1 MAQESRLVVV
11 IDSQNAERNARNL
24 GNELVSIERKGEF
37 ASKSM
42 DSLSVATRALA
53 GHMAGLV
60 TVGAAISKMDT
71 YTGLQN
77 RLKLVTNNQAELNK
91 ATEDTFQIA
100 QKTYSAWDSVLQ
112 VYQRFSDNAKT
123 LNLTMDDTARLT
135 ETVSKAVA
143 ISGASAEAAD
153 AALVQFGQA
162 LASGTLR
169 GEELNSVMEQTPAL
183 AKAIAKGMGITV
195 GELRSVAAEGKITSQ
210 EIVKALR
217 NVQDEV
223 DALFAK
229 TDITIGQS
237 LTLLNNEITKFVGEA
252 GKGSGAAQALSGSIQ
267 LLANNLNLIADSAF
281 AIGIG
286 LMTKAVLTKTVA
298 VQASIAASTKQV
310 FATIAERNANI
321 AAAKAEVESAL
332 AEAQSTQVTL
342 TNIKAT
348 HAQIMAEIE
357 LEKVRLKAQ
366 ITEQGRTATITRMAQ
381 LGRLQAQVAL
391 EVAAAETAQSASSAR
406 LSAALTAQSVA
417 TSRLAL
423 AKSALMAIFSPMG
436 LAIAATAASFY
447 LLSSSSDEVK
457 ESLATQSDSVSDLT
471 DKYIKLNTVQALTE
485 GVRLRKEIEQ
495 QNDAIDD
502 ASGAIKRFA
511 YIQKE
516 LFKLSGS
523 DYEDY
528 QNAIKSIA
536 TGASDAGDL
545 LKKMISSGRFSQTQI
560 DKLIE
565 FSSAVAESKN
575 KIEQGN
581 TALKLLNA
589 TSGQHV
595 EVTAESI
602 KQLTIQTNLTKVAT
616 QNFTDMKTQMLDSL
630 RAQVEF
636 IRLNGGSEE
645 QVKSLNKVIQA
656 YSLNQ
661 ISATDAV
668 SKFNSTAKVPVDNI
682 KKLQEYAI
690 KTDQSKIALNQANA
704 ELKKQNDLRNEYL
717 KQHQTVLGAQQGETN
732 ELNNQVAAQEKLNKL
747 RDNANKDN
755 LKNDFLIKNTK
766 AFGGGEKGLDKARAA
781 SEFYTDNKIPMT
793 RSLTGQEY
801 AIFEAWYKKQK
812 EVKDLQ
818 ESISE
823 STRKQTKE
831 VEKQTKE
838 AAKQAVLLAGNDE
851 KSRNMLRV
859 YLAFRN
865 AGLGDKQA
873 RVMTAQVGRETDFR
887 NEAMFGSHK
896 DANNGYTNTG
906 FLSWQKSR
914 STKLMQSL
922 QGQGVLDKNGKIQQ
936 TQDALDAMA
945 KHAVQEAMTD
955 KSYSKSKA
963 ALLNDDLDYRSL
975 ERIVAKNLV
984 GWDYDGKKLGK
995 AKASQH
1001 LAKQDSYYNQLS
1013 KILGDNPEAVS
1024 KAIGDLSK
1032 LEDEAYKARAKTL
1045 EEVKQLQ
1052 ATYDSETVARSKKR
1066 EEEINKAT
1074 ILGQS
1079 NLIPKIN
1086 ERYDAEDKLAQKQF
1100 DFEVNG
1106 YKWTEEQKLD
1116 YTYETNSLRLVAEG
1130 KLSEDQRKVAL
1141 DGLKLQKQQELGL
1154 LKLAQEQRLFQARL
1168 SLLSETQA
1176 MQERYRLEREE
1187 IHKNTKLSIEERQK
1201 LIALSKANQ
1210 DKETRD
1216 KVNNAVQNWGGIQAD
1231 MNGTGEF
1238 FRQDQERFSRLNA
1251 ANDLADSQFAAT
1263 DLNEQNSLDGLN
1275 AQFEAGLIKQQD
1287 YENQKT
1293 AIIQAAQDQRNQI
1306 AAEHAK
1312 NVQDIEDKYQQDRLN
1327 TQIAFGGQMMGSLTS
1342 MFGSMFGEQSKAYKI
1357 MFAADKAYAI
1367 AAAGIAIQQNIAAA
1381 SKAGFPL
1388 NIPLIAGA
1396 VAQGASIIANIR
1408 AIKDQGFADGGYTGS
1423 GRKYEPAGIVHKGE
1437 VVWSQE
1443 DIKRWGGVGLVENM
1457 RKSAN
1462 PEAFINNHAI
1472 NNTSAENVFNR
1483 SFLSSKAF
1491 NDNQNISN
1499 IFNRPTRENQIIV
1512 NAFKPSKDAASRSED
1527 VQSITNQY
1535 AGNNTSFSEVLDK
1548 SIQSSKSFNASKSII
1563 SSLSNSKVLNS
1574 NVSNSTVQNAEKE
1587 LLKEVSIF
1595 KDNGFADGGYTG
1607 KGKKYEIAGAV
1618 HKGEIVWSQDDIKK
1632 WGGVDKVEQ
1641 MRRATSPE
1649 SFVSNYAQNHTT
1661 FESILNRANQSS
1673 RIFNQSKEISNIFN
1687 KSVQD
1692 DQIIYKGNGNVP
1704 TSATSDLY
1712 HDGKVYFSSNGLVQ
1726 DRSNLDDVQDFTLG
1740 RTSRPQAEIM
1750 PSIEPS
1756 TPTINF
1762 KIEVI
1767 NQVSGATVEAEQLDE
1782 QTVRIIV
1789 TDELDKQ
1796 LPRKVPKLVSDQIAN
1811 PNSTIS
1817 RSLTENTT
1825 ARRNRT

>member
-1 MAQESRLVVV
+1 MAQESRLVIV
-11 IDSQNAERNARNL
+11 IDAKNAERNARNL
-24 GNELVSIERKGEF
+24 GNELDSIERKGDF
-37 ASKSM
+37 ATKSM
-42 DSLSVATRALA
+42 DALSVATRQLA
-53 GHMAGLV
+53 GYMAGLV
-60 TVGAAISKMDT
+60 TVSAAISKMDT

-77 RLKLVTNNQAELNK
+77 RLKLVTNNQVELNK
-91 ATEDTFQIA
+91 ATEDTFRIA

-210 EIVKALR
+210 EIVKALK

-391 EVAAAETAQSASSAR
+391 EVAAAETAQSAASSR

-545 LKKMISSGRFSQTQI
+545 LKKMISSGRFSQNQI

-589 TSGQHV
+589 TSRQHV

-668 SKFNSTAKVPVDNI
+668 SKFNSTAKIPAENI
-682 KKLQEYAI
+682 KGLQDHAT

-704 ELKKQNDLRNEYL
+704 ELKKQNDLRNGYL
-717 KQHQTVLGAQQGETN
+717 KQHQTVLAAQQGETN

-747 RDNANKDN
+747 RDNANKDI

-793 RSLTGQEY
+793 RSLTSQEA

-812 EVKDLQ
+812 EAKDLQ
-818 ESISE
+818 ESITE
-823 STRKQTKE
+823 SSRKQTKE
-831 VEKQTKE
+831 SEKKLKITQAELEVAKRS
-838 AAKQAVLLAGNDE
+838 AALIESSGLGKYAESKGIPSSVIAGLLAQESQGIREAKSHTGAIGYFQTTSGYRKQNNMSVADSYDLE
-851 KSRNMLRV
+851 KSGKIVIDNIAKV
-859 YLAFRN
+859 YEKTGDLAQAILSHN
-865 AGLGDKQA
+865 AGEGGA
-873 RVMTAQVGRETDFR
+873 RQFTKTGKVKGSAER
-887 NEAMFGSHK
+887 NKEVSQ
-896 DANNGYTNTG
+896 Y
-906 FLSWQKSR
+906 
-914 STKLMQSL
+914 
-922 QGQGVLDKNGKIQQ
+922 
-936 TQDALDAMA
+936 
-945 KHAVQEAMTD
+945 
-955 KSYSKSKA
+955 
-963 ALLNDDLDYRSL
+963 
-975 ERIVAKNLV
+975 VAKVSRYSDIIAGGV
-984 GWDYDGKKLGK
+984 GKGGLSDGDSDRAYGK
-995 AKASQH
+995 Q
-1001 LAKQDSYYNQLS
+1001 
-1013 KILGDNPEAVS
+1013 I
-1024 KAIGDLSK
+1024 
-1032 LEDEAYKARAKTL
+1032 KARL
-1045 EEVKQLQ
+1045 ELVKQGLNLQ
-1052 ATYDSETVARSKKR
+1052 EQYEEEQAKRTKARN
-1066 EEEINKAT
+1066 EEINLAQQT
-1074 ILGQS
+1074 GQTA
-1079 NLIPKIN
+1079 LIPKIK
-1086 ERYDAEDKLAQKQF
+1086 ERYKAQDELAKLQQ

-1106 YKWTEEQKLD
+1106 YKWTEKQKLE

-1141 DGLKLQKQQELGL
+1141 GGLELQKQQELGL
-1154 LKLAQEQRLFQARL
+1154 LKLAQEQRLFQAEQFMLGEMERIKKRYAL
-1168 SLLSETQA
+1168 EYDEISKITDLEERRRKMSAFQADFIRNGVGNPTIDQYDTSSQFLKSTNYTKPKQTNMQVLDEDYAQTYQKLKDNLAAVLESEKA
-1176 MQERYRLEREE
+1176 SYQERLEA
-1187 IHKNTKLSIEERQK
+1187 ERVFKEARQQMDNEYH
-1201 LIALSKANQ
+1201 LKAIDARKADHDSQ
-1210 DKETRD
+1210 LQLYSQMISSASST
-1216 KVNNAVQNWGGIQAD
+1216 WGGLTQIVKDAR
-1231 MNGTGEF
+1231 GEN
-1238 FRQDQERFSRLNA
+1238 SRSFKAMFIAQQSFAIASAIISAHL
-1251 ANDLADSQFAAT
+1251 AAT
-1263 DLNEQNSLDGLN
+1263 QVAADATIPFFGAKIAASTAMLAMGYAN
-1275 AQFEAGLIKQQD
+1275 AGLI
-1287 YENQKT
+1287 
-1293 AIIQAAQDQRNQI
+1293 A
-1306 AAEHAK
+1306 
-1312 NVQDIEDKYQQDRLN
+1312 
-1327 TQIAFGGQMMGSLTS
+1327 GQT
-1342 MFGSMFGEQSKAYKI
+1342 I
-1357 MFAADKAYAI
+1357 
-1367 AAAGIAIQQNIAAA
+1367 
-1381 SKAGFPL
+1381 AGF
-1388 NIPLIAGA
+1388 
-1396 VAQGASIIANIR
+1396 S
-1408 AIKDQGFADGGYTGS
+1408 DGGFTGS
-1423 GRKYEPAGIVHKGE
+1423 GGKYQPAGIVHKGE
-1437 VVWSQE
+1437 IVWSQE
-1443 DIKRWGGVGLVENM
+1443 DIKRWGGVGLVEKM

-1462 PEAFINNHAI
+1462 PEAFLNN
-1472 NNTSAENVFNR
+1472 
-1483 SFLSSKAF
+1483 
-1491 NDNQNISN
+1491 
-1499 IFNRPTRENQIIV
+1499 
-1512 NAFKPSKDAASRSED
+1512 
-1527 VQSITNQY
+1527 
-1535 AGNNTSFSEVLDK
+1535 
-1548 SIQSSKSFNASKSII
+1548 NAS
-1563 SSLSNSKVLNS
+1563 
-1574 NVSNSTVQNAEKE
+1574 
-1587 LLKEVSIF
+1587 
-1595 KDNGFADGGYTG
+1595 ADS
-1607 KGKKYEIAGAV
+1607 V
-1618 HKGEIVWSQDDIKK
+1618 
-1632 WGGVDKVEQ
+1632 
-1641 MRRATSPE
+1641 MRRAMMSSNAFIE
-1649 SFVSNYAQNHTT
+1649 SQK
-1661 FESILNRANQSS
+1661 QSD
-1673 RIFNQSKEISNIFN
+1673 IFNQP
-1687 KSVQD
+1687 VQD
-1692 DQIIYKGNGNVP
+1692 TQIIYKGNRSVP
-1704 TSATSDLY
+1704 ITSSSASSDLF
-1712 HDGKVYFSSNGLVQ
+1712 HDGKVYFSSNGFVQ
-1726 DRSNLDDVQDFTLG
+1726 DRSNLEDVQDFTMG
-1740 RTSRPQAEIM
+1740 QAARPQAEIM
-1750 PSIEPS
+1750 PSIEPAS
-1756 TPTINF
+1756 PTINF

-1789 TDELDKQ
+1789 KDELDKQ
-1796 LPRKVPKLVSDQIAN
+1796 LPRTVPKLVSDQIAN

-1825 ARRNRT
+1825 VRRNR

>member
-1 MAQESRLVVV
+1 
-11 IDSQNAERNARNL
+11 
-24 GNELVSIERKGEF
+24 
-37 ASKSM
+37 
-42 DSLSVATRALA
+42 
-53 GHMAGLV
+53 
-60 TVGAAISKMDT
+60 
-71 YTGLQN
+71 
-77 RLKLVTNNQAELNK
+77 
-91 ATEDTFQIA
+91 
-100 QKTYSAWDSVLQ
+100 
-112 VYQRFSDNAKT
+112 
-123 LNLTMDDTARLT
+123 
-135 ETVSKAVA
+135 AVA

-595 EVTAESI
+595 DVTAESI

-668 SKFNSTAKVPVDNI
+668 DKFNSTAKVPAENI
-682 KKLQEYAI
+682 KGLQDYAT
-690 KTDQSKIALNQANA
+690 KTDQSKIVLNQANA

-747 RDNANKDN
+747 RDNANKDI

-793 RSLTGQEY
+793 RSLTSQEA

-812 EVKDLQ
+812 EAKDLQ
-818 ESISE
+818 ESITE
-823 STRKQTKE
+823 SSRKQTKE

-838 AAKQAVLLAGNDE
+838 SAKQAVLLAGNDE
-851 KSRNMLRV
+851 RVRNMLRV
-859 YLAFRN
+859 YQSFRN

-975 ERIVAKNLV
+975 ERIVAKNFV

-1013 KILGDNPEAVS
+1013 KILGDNPEAAS
-1024 KAIGDLSK
+1024 KAISDLSK
-1032 LEDEAYKARAKTL
+1032 FEDEAYKARAKTL
-1045 EEVKQLQ
+1045 EEIKQLQ

-1106 YKWTEEQKLD
+1106 YKWTEKQKLE
-1116 YTYETNSLRLVAEG
+1116 YTYEINSLRLVAEG

-1141 DGLKLQKQQELGL
+1141 DGLELQKQQELGL

-1187 IHKNTKLSIEERQK
+1187 ILKNTKLSIKERQK
-1201 LIALSKANQ
+1201 LIAFSKANQ

-1231 MNGTGEF
+1231 MNGTSEF

-1263 DLNEQNSLDGLN
+1263 DLNEQNSLNGLDT
-1275 AQFEAGLIKQQD
+1275 QMEAGLIKQQD

-1423 GRKYEPAGIVHKGE
+1423 GGKYEPAGIVHKGE

-1443 DIKRWGGVGLVENM
+1443 DIRRWGGVGLVENM

-1462 PEAFINNHAI
+1462 PEAFINNHAQ
-1472 NNTSAENVFNR
+1472 NNTSIENVFNR

-1491 NDNQNISN
+1491 NDNKSISNISN
-1499 IFNRPTRENQIIV
+1499 
-1512 NAFKPSKDAASRSED
+1512 
-1527 VQSITNQY
+1527 
-1535 AGNNTSFSEVLDK
+1535 
-1548 SIQSSKSFNASKSII
+1548 
-1563 SSLSNSKVLNS
+1563 LSNSKVLNS

-1661 FESILNRANQSS
+1661 FESILNRAHQSS

-1692 DQIIYKGNGNVP
+1692 DQIIYKGNSRAP
-1704 TSATSDLY
+1704 TASSSVGSDLF

-1726 DRSNLDDVQDFTLG
+1726 NRSNLEDVQDFTLG
-1740 RTSRPQAEIM
+1740 STSRPQAEIM
-1750 PSIEPS
+1750 PSIEPAS
-1756 TPTINF
+1756 PIINF

-1789 TDELDKQ
+1789 TDELDK
-1796 LPRKVPKLVSDQIAN
+1796 
-1811 PNSTIS
+1811 
-1817 RSLTENTT
+1817 
-1825 ARRNRT
+1825 

>member
-1 MAQESRLVVV
+1 MAQESRLVIV

-210 EIVKALR
+210 EIVKALK
-217 NVQDEV
+217 NVQNDV

-252 GKGSGAAQALSGSIQ
+252 GKGSGAAQVLAGSVQ
-267 LLANNLNLIADSAF
+267 TLASNLDLIADGALVV
-281 AIGIG
+281 GIG
-286 LMTKAVLTKTVA
+286 YITRAILMKSAAIKEGMASTLANR
-298 VQASIAASTKQV
+298 QASVLNAQAEYAEATAAL
-310 FATIAERNANI
+310 N
-321 AAAKAEVESAL
+321 AAKAHL
-332 AEAQSTQVTL
+332 ANVRA
-342 TNIKAT
+342 TN
-348 HAQIMAEIE
+348 
-357 LEKVRLKAQ
+357 
-366 ITEQGRTATITRMAQ
+366 
-381 LGRLQAQVAL
+381 
-391 EVAAAETAQSASSAR
+391 AETQ
-406 LSAALTAQSVA
+406 
-417 TSRLAL
+417 
-423 AKSALMAIFSPMG
+423 AKFG
-436 LAIAATAASFY
+436 ATAA
-447 LLSSSSDEVK
+447 
-457 ESLATQSDSVSDLT
+457 ATRYAQAQAAVT
-471 DKYIKLNTVQALTE
+471 AATNAQTAAQIKLNTATSIAGRLAKGAFGLIGGWTGVATLGVMGLAAAYSYFNNKAEEAKQKLAEQAKVAEKADEELKKLTGNDKAKAVNDLTIAFNAQNKALE
-485 GVRLRKEIEQ
+485 KSSRAVGSALIDIENYARGNREVEKISQEARTGTISYTEAIERLNKIKLPTDLYENLKKQ
-495 QNDAIDD
+495 AAQYDD
-502 ASGAIKRFA
+502 NASKASLSA
-511 YIQKE
+511 E
-516 LFKLSGS
+516 KLKLLRVEVKLGGN
-523 DYEDY
+523 EA
-528 QNAIKSIA
+528 QNAAIQHQKQA
-536 TGASDAGDL
+536 DAL
-545 LKKMISSGRFSQTQI
+545 
-560 DKLIE
+560 
-565 FSSAVAESKN
+565 
-575 KIEQGN
+575 GN
-581 TALKLLNA
+581 TATEAEKA
-589 TSGQHV
+589 TKALQDYQAKQKDSVIDSIYKSGWLDKGY
-595 EVTAESI
+595 T
-602 KQLTIQTNLTKVAT
+602 VA
-616 QNFTDMKTQMLDSL
+616 
-630 RAQVEF
+630 
-636 IRLNGGSEE
+636 
-645 QVKSLNKVIQA
+645 
-656 YSLNQ
+656 
-661 ISATDAV
+661 
-668 SKFNSTAKVPVDNI
+668 
-682 KKLQEYAI
+682 
-690 KTDQSKIALNQANA
+690 QANA
-704 ELKKQNDLRNEYL
+704 ILELQKAKGMSAILSKDEIDSALRNL
-717 KQHQTVLGAQQGETN
+717 KIIEEQQER
-732 ELNNQVAAQEKLNKL
+732 EDKL
-747 RDNANKDN
+747 
-755 LKNDFLIKNTK
+755 T
-766 AFGGGEKGLDKARAA
+766 
-781 SEFYTDNKIPMT
+781 
-793 RSLTGQEY
+793 
-801 AIFEAWYKKQK
+801 EAK
-812 EVKDLQ
+812 
-818 ESISE
+818 
-823 STRKQTKE
+823 R
-831 VEKQTKE
+831 KQTKE
-838 AAKQAVLLAGNDE
+838 AAKQAVLLAGNNE
-851 KSRNMLRV
+851 QARNMLRV
-859 YLAFRN
+859 YQSFRN

-896 DANNGYTNTG
+896 DANNGYNNTG

-963 ALLNDDLDYRSL
+963 ALLNEDLDYRSL
-975 ERIVAKNLV
+975 ERIVAKNFV

-1013 KILGDNPEAVS
+1013 KILGDNPEAAS

-1032 LEDEAYKARAKTL
+1032 FEDEAYKARAKTL

-1086 ERYDAEDKLAQKQF
+1086 ERYDAEDKLSQKQF

-1187 IHKNTKLSIEERQK
+1187 ILKNTKLSIAERQK
-1201 LIALSKANQ
+1201 LIALSKATQ
-1210 DKETRD
+1210 EKETRD

-1231 MNGTGEF
+1231 MNGTSEF
-1238 FRQDQERFSRLNA
+1238 FRQDQERFNRLNA

-1263 DLNEQNSLDGLN
+1263 DLNEQNSLDGLD
-1275 AQFEAGLIKQQD
+1275 AQLEAGLIKQQD

-1293 AIIQAAQDQRNQI
+1293 AIIQTAQDQRNQI
-1306 AAEHAK
+1306 AAEYAK
-1312 NVQDIEDKYQQDRLN
+1312 NAQDIEDKYQQDRLN

-1423 GRKYEPAGIVHKGE
+1423 GGKYEPAGIVHKGE
-1437 VVWSQE
+1437 VVWSQD
-1443 DIKRWGGVGLVENM
+1443 DIRRWGGVGLVENM

-1499 IFNRPTRENQIIV
+1499 IFNQPTRENQIIV
-1512 NAFKPSKDAASRSED
+1512 NAFKSSKDAASRSGD

-1649 SFVSNYAQNHTT
+1649 SFVSNYAQNHST

-1687 KSVQD
+1687 QPVHD
-1692 DQIIYKGNGNVP
+1692 GQIIYKGNSSVP

-1726 DRSNLDDVQDFTLG
+1726 NRSNLDDVQDFTLG
-1740 RTSRPQAEIM
+1740 RISRPQAEIM

-1789 TDELDKQ
+1789 KDELDKQ

>member
-1 MAQESRLVVV
+1 MAVFYYLEESQMAQEARLVIV
-11 IDSQNAERNARNL
+11 IDSERAKRTAQDL
-24 GNELVSIERKGEF
+24 SVELDSITKKGDF

-42 DSLSVATRALA
+42 DRMSVATRALA
-53 GHMAGLV
+53 GYMAGLL
-60 TVGAAISKMDT
+60 TVGSAISKMDT

-77 RLKLVTNNQAELNK
+77 RLKLVTNNQVELNK
-91 ATEDTFQIA
+91 ATEDTFRIA

-217 NVQDEV
+217 NVESDV

-391 EVAAAETAQSASSAR
+391 EVAAAETAQSAASSR

-545 LKKMISSGRFSQTQI
+545 LKKMISSGRFSQNQI

-589 TSGQHV
+589 TSRQHV

-668 SKFNSTAKVPVDNI
+668 SKFNSTAKIPAENI
-682 KKLQEYAI
+682 KGLQDHAT

-717 KQHQTVLGAQQGETN
+717 KQHQTVLAAQQGETN

-747 RDNANKDN
+747 RDNANKDI

-793 RSLTGQEY
+793 RSLTSQEA

-812 EVKDLQ
+812 EAKDLQ
-818 ESISE
+818 ESITE
-823 STRKQTKE
+823 SSRKQTKE
-831 VEKQTKE
+831 SEKKLKITQAELEVAKRS
-838 AAKQAVLLAGNDE
+838 AALIESSGLGKYAESKGIPSSVIAGLLAQESQGIREAKSHTGAIGYFQTTSGYRKQNNMSVADSYDLE
-851 KSRNMLRV
+851 KSGKIVIDNIAKV
-859 YLAFRN
+859 YEKTGDLAQAILSHN
-865 AGLGDKQA
+865 AGEGGA
-873 RVMTAQVGRETDFR
+873 RQFTKTGKVKGSAER
-887 NEAMFGSHK
+887 NKEVSQ
-896 DANNGYTNTG
+896 Y
-906 FLSWQKSR
+906 
-914 STKLMQSL
+914 
-922 QGQGVLDKNGKIQQ
+922 
-936 TQDALDAMA
+936 
-945 KHAVQEAMTD
+945 
-955 KSYSKSKA
+955 
-963 ALLNDDLDYRSL
+963 
-975 ERIVAKNLV
+975 VAKVSRYSDIIAGGV
-984 GWDYDGKKLGK
+984 GKGGLSDGDSDRAYGK
-995 AKASQH
+995 Q
-1001 LAKQDSYYNQLS
+1001 
-1013 KILGDNPEAVS
+1013 I
-1024 KAIGDLSK
+1024 
-1032 LEDEAYKARAKTL
+1032 KARL
-1045 EEVKQLQ
+1045 ELVKQGLNLQ
-1052 ATYDSETVARSKKR
+1052 EQYEEEQAKRTKARN
-1066 EEEINKAT
+1066 EEINLAQQT
-1074 ILGQS
+1074 GQTA
-1079 NLIPKIN
+1079 LIPKIK
-1086 ERYDAEDKLAQKQF
+1086 ERYKAQDELAKLQQ

-1106 YKWTEEQKLD
+1106 YKWTEKQKLE

-1141 DGLKLQKQQELGL
+1141 GGLELQKQQELGL
-1154 LKLAQEQRLFQARL
+1154 LKLAQEQRLFQAEQFMLGEMERIKKRYAL
-1168 SLLSETQA
+1168 EYDEISKITDLEERRRKMSAFQADFIRNGVGNPTIDQYDTSSQFLKSTNYTKPKQTNMQVLDEDYAQTYQKLKDNLAAVLESEKA
-1176 MQERYRLEREE
+1176 SYQERLEA
-1187 IHKNTKLSIEERQK
+1187 ERVFKEARQQMDNEYH
-1201 LIALSKANQ
+1201 LKAIDARKADHDSQ
-1210 DKETRD
+1210 LQLYSQMISSASST
-1216 KVNNAVQNWGGIQAD
+1216 WGGLTQIVKDAR
-1231 MNGTGEF
+1231 GEN
-1238 FRQDQERFSRLNA
+1238 SRSFKAMFIAQQSFAIASAIISAHL
-1251 ANDLADSQFAAT
+1251 AAT
-1263 DLNEQNSLDGLN
+1263 QVAADATIPFFGAKIAASTAMLAMGYAN
-1275 AQFEAGLIKQQD
+1275 AGLI
-1287 YENQKT
+1287 
-1293 AIIQAAQDQRNQI
+1293 A
-1306 AAEHAK
+1306 
-1312 NVQDIEDKYQQDRLN
+1312 
-1327 TQIAFGGQMMGSLTS
+1327 GQT
-1342 MFGSMFGEQSKAYKI
+1342 I
-1357 MFAADKAYAI
+1357 
-1367 AAAGIAIQQNIAAA
+1367 
-1381 SKAGFPL
+1381 AGF
-1388 NIPLIAGA
+1388 
-1396 VAQGASIIANIR
+1396 S
-1408 AIKDQGFADGGYTGS
+1408 DGGFTGS
-1423 GRKYEPAGIVHKGE
+1423 GGKYQPAGIVHKGE
-1437 VVWSQE
+1437 IVWSQE
-1443 DIKRWGGVGLVENM
+1443 DIKRWGGVGLVEKM

-1462 PEAFINNHAI
+1462 PEAFLNN
-1472 NNTSAENVFNR
+1472 
-1483 SFLSSKAF
+1483 
-1491 NDNQNISN
+1491 
-1499 IFNRPTRENQIIV
+1499 
-1512 NAFKPSKDAASRSED
+1512 
-1527 VQSITNQY
+1527 
-1535 AGNNTSFSEVLDK
+1535 
-1548 SIQSSKSFNASKSII
+1548 NAS
-1563 SSLSNSKVLNS
+1563 
-1574 NVSNSTVQNAEKE
+1574 
-1587 LLKEVSIF
+1587 
-1595 KDNGFADGGYTG
+1595 ADS
-1607 KGKKYEIAGAV
+1607 V
-1618 HKGEIVWSQDDIKK
+1618 
-1632 WGGVDKVEQ
+1632 
-1641 MRRATSPE
+1641 MRRAMMSSSAFIE
-1649 SFVSNYAQNHTT
+1649 SQKQAD
-1661 FESILNRANQSS
+1661 
-1673 RIFNQSKEISNIFN
+1673 IFNQP
-1687 KSVQD
+1687 VQD
-1692 DQIIYKGNGNVP
+1692 TQIIYKGNGSVP
-1704 TSATSDLY
+1704 TAASSASSDLF

-1740 RTSRPQAEIM
+1740 RTSRPKAEIM
-1750 PSIEPS
+1750 PSIERAS
-1756 TPTINF
+1756 PTVNF

-1789 TDELDKQ
+1789 KDELDKQ
-1796 LPRKVPKLVSDQIAN
+1796 LPRTVPKLVSDQIGN

-1825 ARRNRT
+1825 ARRNR

>member
-1 MAQESRLVVV
+1 MAQESRLVIV

-24 GNELVSIERKGEF
+24 GNELDSIERKGDY

-42 DSLSVATRALA
+42 DGLSVATRALA
-53 GHMAGLV
+53 GYMAGLV
-60 TVGAAISKMDT
+60 TVSSAISKMDT

-77 RLKLVTNNQAELNK
+77 RLKLVTNNQVELNK
-91 ATEDTFQIA
+91 ATEDTFRIA

-143 ISGASAEAAD
+143 ISGASAEAAN

-217 NVQDEV
+217 NVESDV

-252 GKGSGAAQALSGSIQ
+252 GKGSGAAQTLAEGIQ
-267 LLANNLNLIADSAF
+267 ILGNNLNLIING
-281 AIGIG
+281 AIVVGVG
-286 LMTKAVLTKTVA
+286 LITKAIATKTIA
-298 VQASIAASTKQV
+298 IQASIAASAQQR
-310 FATIAERNANI
+310 AAN
-321 AAAKAEVESAL
+321 L
-332 AEAQSTQVTL
+332 AEAQSQVQLLGVEAMRARQSAALALTEINLARAEYNAAISANARAAAVQRLTAAEIAHNIAIKEATVATSAYSLAQSRLNTVATLGSRALGLVGGPIGAITIGISALAAGYMYFQDKAAKANQRLEEQAKVAERTDEALKKLTGNDKTKAVNAL
-342 TNIKAT
+342 TNAFNAQNEELKKSSLTVGSALIDIENYARGNREVEKISQDARTGTISYTEAIERLNKIKLPADLYENLKKQAAQYDENASKASLSAEKLKLFGVEVSLAGNKAQNAAAQHQKQADALGNTATEAEKAT
-348 HAQIMAEIE
+348 KALQDYQAKQKDSVIDSIYKSGWLDKGYTVAQANAILELQKAKGMSAILSKDEIDSALRNLKIIEAQQEREDKLTEAKRKQTQEIE
-357 LEKVRLKAQ
+357 KQAKLTKRLVGISGQSGIGTGPHLDVRYGGSMSGQKVSNEHLA
-366 ITEQGRTATITRMAQ
+366 
-381 LGRLQAQVAL
+381 RLQAGGKPLSSYKISSNYGPRQAP
-391 EVAAAETAQSASSAR
+391 TKGASSFHKGIDF
-406 LSAALTAQSVA
+406 SMPEGTPITTNVA
-417 TSRLAL
+417 VKDIKTWYDS
-423 AKSALMAIFSPMG
+423 KGGGYVSEVIFEDG
-436 LAIAATAASFY
+436 
-447 LLSSSSDEVK
+447 
-457 ESLATQSDSVSDLT
+457 VS
-471 DKYIKLNTVQALTE
+471 
-485 GVRLRKEIEQ
+485 
-495 QNDAIDD
+495 
-502 ASGAIKRFA
+502 
-511 YIQKE
+511 
-516 LFKLSGS
+516 
-523 DYEDY
+523 
-528 QNAIKSIA
+528 
-536 TGASDAGDL
+536 
-545 LKKMISSGRFSQTQI
+545 
-560 DKLIE
+560 
-565 FSSAVAESKN
+565 
-575 KIEQGN
+575 
-581 TALKLLNA
+581 LKLLHQSPKMQSKVKGGASKGSDKAAGDIQSQLERQQDLQRSLEN
-589 TSGQHV
+589 
-595 EVTAESI
+595 EVASEVGRINNNRKARLEDVDKANFSLERTAEI
-602 KQLTIQTNLTKVAT
+602 KAEINR
-616 QNFTDMKTQMLDSL
+616 
-630 RAQVEF
+630 RA
-636 IRLNGGSEE
+636 
-645 QVKSLNKVIQA
+645 
-656 YSLNQ
+656 
-661 ISATDAV
+661 
-668 SKFNSTAKVPVDNI
+668 DNDI
-682 KKLQEYAI
+682 AI
-690 KTDQSKIALNQANA
+690 
-704 ELKKQNDLRNEYL
+704 
-717 KQHQTVLGAQQGETN
+717 
-732 ELNNQVAAQEKLNKL
+732 
-747 RDNANKDN
+747 
-755 LKNDFLIKNTK
+755 
-766 AFGGGEKGLDKARAA
+766 
-781 SEFYTDNKIPMT
+781 
-793 RSLTGQEY
+793 
-801 AIFEAWYKKQK
+801 
-812 EVKDLQ
+812 
-818 ESISE
+818 
-823 STRKQTKE
+823 
-831 VEKQTKE
+831 
-838 AAKQAVLLAGNDE
+838 AKQA
-851 KSRNMLRV
+851 LR
-859 YLAFRN
+859 
-865 AGLGDKQA
+865 
-873 RVMTAQVGRETDFR
+873 T
-887 NEAMFGSHK
+887 
-896 DANNGYTNTG
+896 
-906 FLSWQKSR
+906 
-914 STKLMQSL
+914 
-922 QGQGVLDKNGKIQQ
+922 
-936 TQDALDAMA
+936 
-945 KHAVQEAMTD
+945 
-955 KSYSKSKA
+955 
-963 ALLNDDLDYRSL
+963 
-975 ERIVAKNLV
+975 
-984 GWDYDGKKLGK
+984 
-995 AKASQH
+995 
-1001 LAKQDSYYNQLS
+1001 
-1013 KILGDNPEAVS
+1013 
-1024 KAIGDLSK
+1024 K
-1032 LEDEAYKARAKTL
+1032 LEDYK
-1045 EEVKQLQ
+1045 EF
-1052 ATYDSETVARSKKR
+1052 
-1066 EEEINKAT
+1066 
-1074 ILGQS
+1074 
-1079 NLIPKIN
+1079 
-1086 ERYDAEDKLAQKQF
+1086 QK
-1100 DFEVNG
+1100 
-1106 YKWTEEQKLD
+1106 TEEQLLEENFNRKKFNAAHD
-1116 YTYETNSLRLVAEG
+1116 IE
-1130 KLSEDQRKVAL
+1130 LSKSEQKQAIEL
-1141 DGLKLQKQQELGL
+1141 LEQQKQQELGL

-1187 IHKNTKLSIEERQK
+1187 ILKNTKLSIEERQK

-1231 MNGTGEF
+1231 MNGTSEF

-1251 ANDLADSQFAAT
+1251 ANDLADSQYAAT
-1263 DLNEQNSLDGLN
+1263 DLDEKNGLDNLN
-1275 AQFEAGLIKQQD
+1275 AQMEAGLIKQQD
-1287 YENQKT
+1287 FENRKT

-1306 AAEHAK
+1306 AAEYAQ
-1312 NVQDIEDKYQQDRLN
+1312 NAQDIEDKYQQDRLN
-1327 TQIAFGGQMMGSLTS
+1327 TIIAFGGNMMGSLTS

-1381 SKAGFPL
+1381 SKVSFPL
-1388 NIPLIAGA
+1388 NLPLIAGA

-1423 GRKYEPAGIVHKGE
+1423 GGKYEPAGIVHKGE

-1443 DIKRWGGVGLVENM
+1443 DIRRWGGVGLVENM

-1499 IFNRPTRENQIIV
+1499 IFNQPTRENQIIV

-1726 DRSNLDDVQDFTLG
+1726 DRSNLEDVQDFTISQA
-1740 RTSRPQAEIM
+1740 SRPQAEIM

-1789 TDELDKQ
+1789 KDELDKQ
-1796 LPRKVPKLVSDQIAN
+1796 LPRTVPKLVSDQIAN

>member
-1 MAQESRLVVV
+1 MAQEARLVIA
-11 IDSQNAERNARNL
+11 IDSERAKRTAQDL
-24 GNELVSIERKGEF
+24 SVELDSITKKGDF

-42 DSLSVATRALA
+42 DRMSVATRALA
-53 GHMAGLV
+53 GYMAGLL
-60 TVGAAISKMDT
+60 TVGSAISKMDT

-77 RLKLVTNNQAELNK
+77 RLKLVTNNQVELNK
-91 ATEDTFQIA
+91 ATEDTFRIA

-210 EIVKALR
+210 EIVKALK

-391 EVAAAETAQSASSAR
+391 EVAAAETAQSAASSR

-545 LKKMISSGRFSQTQI
+545 LKKMISSGRFSQNQI

-589 TSGQHV
+589 TSRQHV

-668 SKFNSTAKVPVDNI
+668 SKFNSTAKIPAENI
-682 KKLQEYAI
+682 KGLQDHAT

-717 KQHQTVLGAQQGETN
+717 KQHQTVLAAQQGETN

-747 RDNANKDN
+747 RDNANKDI

-793 RSLTGQEY
+793 RSLTSQEA

-812 EVKDLQ
+812 EAKDLQ
-818 ESISE
+818 ESITE
-823 STRKQTKE
+823 SSRKQTKE
-831 VEKQTKE
+831 SEKKLKITQAELEVAKRS
-838 AAKQAVLLAGNDE
+838 AALIESSGLGKYAESKGIPSSVIAGLLAQESQGIREAKSHTGAIGYFQTTSGYRKQNNMSVADSYDLE
-851 KSRNMLRV
+851 KSGKIVIDNIAKV
-859 YLAFRN
+859 YEKTGDLAQAILSHN
-865 AGLGDKQA
+865 AGEGGA
-873 RVMTAQVGRETDFR
+873 RQFTKTGKVKGSAER
-887 NEAMFGSHK
+887 NKEVSQ
-896 DANNGYTNTG
+896 Y
-906 FLSWQKSR
+906 
-914 STKLMQSL
+914 
-922 QGQGVLDKNGKIQQ
+922 
-936 TQDALDAMA
+936 
-945 KHAVQEAMTD
+945 
-955 KSYSKSKA
+955 
-963 ALLNDDLDYRSL
+963 
-975 ERIVAKNLV
+975 VAKVSRYSDIIAGGV
-984 GWDYDGKKLGK
+984 GKGGLSDGDSDRAYGK
-995 AKASQH
+995 Q
-1001 LAKQDSYYNQLS
+1001 
-1013 KILGDNPEAVS
+1013 I
-1024 KAIGDLSK
+1024 
-1032 LEDEAYKARAKTL
+1032 KARL
-1045 EEVKQLQ
+1045 ELVKQGLNLQ
-1052 ATYDSETVARSKKR
+1052 EQYEEEQAKRTKARN
-1066 EEEINKAT
+1066 EEINLAQQT
-1074 ILGQS
+1074 GQTA
-1079 NLIPKIN
+1079 LIPKIK
-1086 ERYDAEDKLAQKQF
+1086 ERYKAQDELAKLQQ

-1106 YKWTEEQKLD
+1106 YKWTEKQKLE

-1141 DGLKLQKQQELGL
+1141 GGLELQKQQELGL
-1154 LKLAQEQRLFQARL
+1154 LKLAQEQRLFQAEQFMLGEMERIKKRYAL
-1168 SLLSETQA
+1168 EYDEISKITDLEERRRKMSAFQADFIRNGVGNPTIDQYDTSSQFLKSTNYTKPKQTNMQVLDEDYAQTYQKLKDNLAAVLESEKA
-1176 MQERYRLEREE
+1176 SYQERLEA
-1187 IHKNTKLSIEERQK
+1187 ERVFKEARQQMDNEYH
-1201 LIALSKANQ
+1201 LKAIDARKADHDSQ
-1210 DKETRD
+1210 LQLYSQMISSASST
-1216 KVNNAVQNWGGIQAD
+1216 WGGLTQIVKDAR
-1231 MNGTGEF
+1231 GEN
-1238 FRQDQERFSRLNA
+1238 SRSFKAMFIAQQSFAIASAIISAHL
-1251 ANDLADSQFAAT
+1251 AAT
-1263 DLNEQNSLDGLN
+1263 QVAADATIPFFGAKIAASTAMLAMGYAN
-1275 AQFEAGLIKQQD
+1275 AGLI
-1287 YENQKT
+1287 
-1293 AIIQAAQDQRNQI
+1293 A
-1306 AAEHAK
+1306 
-1312 NVQDIEDKYQQDRLN
+1312 
-1327 TQIAFGGQMMGSLTS
+1327 GQT
-1342 MFGSMFGEQSKAYKI
+1342 I
-1357 MFAADKAYAI
+1357 
-1367 AAAGIAIQQNIAAA
+1367 
-1381 SKAGFPL
+1381 AGF
-1388 NIPLIAGA
+1388 
-1396 VAQGASIIANIR
+1396 S
-1408 AIKDQGFADGGYTGS
+1408 DGGFTGS
-1423 GRKYEPAGIVHKGE
+1423 GGKYQPAGIVHKGE
-1437 VVWSQE
+1437 IVWSQE
-1443 DIKRWGGVGLVENM
+1443 DIKRWGGVGLVEKM

-1462 PEAFINNHAI
+1462 PEAFLNN
-1472 NNTSAENVFNR
+1472 
-1483 SFLSSKAF
+1483 
-1491 NDNQNISN
+1491 
-1499 IFNRPTRENQIIV
+1499 
-1512 NAFKPSKDAASRSED
+1512 
-1527 VQSITNQY
+1527 
-1535 AGNNTSFSEVLDK
+1535 
-1548 SIQSSKSFNASKSII
+1548 NAS
-1563 SSLSNSKVLNS
+1563 
-1574 NVSNSTVQNAEKE
+1574 
-1587 LLKEVSIF
+1587 
-1595 KDNGFADGGYTG
+1595 ADS
-1607 KGKKYEIAGAV
+1607 V
-1618 HKGEIVWSQDDIKK
+1618 
-1632 WGGVDKVEQ
+1632 
-1641 MRRATSPE
+1641 MRRAMMSSSAFIE
-1649 SFVSNYAQNHTT
+1649 SQKQAD
-1661 FESILNRANQSS
+1661 
-1673 RIFNQSKEISNIFN
+1673 IFNQP
-1687 KSVQD
+1687 VQD
-1692 DQIIYKGNGNVP
+1692 TQIIYKGNGSVP
-1704 TSATSDLY
+1704 TA
-1712 HDGKVYFSSNGLVQ
+1712 
-1726 DRSNLDDVQDFTLG
+1726 
-1740 RTSRPQAEIM
+1740 A
-1750 PSIEPS
+1750 
-1756 TPTINF
+1756 
-1762 KIEVI
+1762 
-1767 NQVSGATVEAEQLDE
+1767 
-1782 QTVRIIV
+1782 
-1789 TDELDKQ
+1789 
-1796 LPRKVPKLVSDQIAN
+1796 
-1811 PNSTIS
+1811 
-1817 RSLTENTT
+1817 
-1825 ARRNRT
+1825 